1 MAQGAAAVV
10 AGVRTPFVKAW
21 TALDGVTAQGLARQV
36 IREVVDRADLSPKE
50 VDEVI
55 LGCVVQPAD
64 AVNVARVAAL
74 EAGIPR
80 SVPAYTVAR
89 NCASGLQALT
99 SACEKIQTGQAS
111 CLIAGGVESMSNVPL
126 QFSKAAQRKFMTLDR
141 AKTLSQKL
149 AAAFSFRPKDVLS
162 PVAALRCG
170 LADPVSGLDMG
181 ETAEL
186 LAKELKISREE
197 QDAFALESHRRAARA
212 WDEERFL
219 HEVMTLYPAPSHDAV
234 SSDTGIRRGQTPEA
248 LAELKPVFDRKFGTV
263 TAGNSSQITDGAAAL
278 LVMRE
283 DKARALGYRPLGFVR
298 AYAYAACDP
307 ARMGLGP
314 VFAAQKLFKQTGV
327 RLSDVELVELNEA
340 FAAQVIACERVSSSP
355 SLAKRYGLDGA
366 PGELDRERLNPKG
379 GAIALGHPVG
389 ASGARLVL
397 TLALEMKRRRRALGL
412 AALCVGGGQGGALL
426 FERKS

>member
-1 MAQGAAAVV
+1 MSQGAAAVV

-21 TALDGVTAQGLARQV
+21 TALDGVAARELARLV
-36 IREVVDRADLSPKE
+36 IREIVDRADLSPKE

-55 LGCVVQPAD
+55 LGCVSQPAE

-126 QFSKAAQRKFMTLDR
+126 QFSKAAQRKFMALGR
-141 AKTLSQKL
+141 AKIFSQKF
-149 AAAFSFRPKDVLS
+149 AAVFSFRPKDLLS
-162 PVAALRCG
+162 PVEALRCC
-170 LADPVSGLDMG
+170 LTDPVSGLGMG

-212 WDEERFL
+212 WDEGRFRD
-219 HEVMTLYPAPSHDAV
+219 EVMTLYPAPSHDAV
-234 SSDTGIRRGQTPEA
+234 SFDTGIRRDQTPEA
-248 LAELKPVFDRKFGTV
+248 LAKLEPVFDRKFGTV
-263 TAGNSSQITDGAAAL
+263 TAGNSSQVSDGAAAL

-298 AYAYAACDP
+298 AYAYAGCDP

-314 VFAAQKLFKQTGV
+314 VFVVQKLLKQTGV
-327 RLSDVELVELNEA
+327 RLADVELVELNEA
-340 FAAQVIACERVSSSP
+340 FAAQAIACERVSSSA

-366 PGELDRERLNPKG
+366 PGELNRERLNPKG

-426 FERKS
+426 LERK